1 MIARGASVGAVC
13 LRCRMRLMRHLA
25 PVRYVSN
32 DAAAPTNRTDD
43 RVDGNGDGENGGQD
57 VGRDFG
63 RDGGYDAAQDREY
76 KWVGVARPSTKRL
89 SARKRYLSRNRILQ
103 ETAARTGSDMLG
115 KPWYAIVMRDRG
127 TIDPKG
133 LPLLPEVPHDATATS
148 VEALLDNQHGTP
160 TPDKVRSSIEALRP
174 QTDTMLLKKDFKKLQ
189 RLLVQGFLKAQLQD
203 YLKVYESSANHSL
216 PKTTTGSPSK
226 PEIPWLQELRPWT
239 PLPSQPDVAEEAD
252 PTLQG
257 YVSEAAPLKEKE
269 KLALRVMRDCWGL
282 TIAELENH
290 LGETWIKLQDREF
303 KLLMRGTQRFI
314 KTLSEIYLDS
324 GEKIE
329 AYAEQR
335 TLRLVTTKI
344 KSDALVKELD
354 ETLREVKTKTFPVML
369 IGSKAPDPAVLE
381 QLGQI
386 TNTYVRKSHNS
397 NRLHVDWIEIKSRA
411 ATGLSGLEDLA
422 HIVFRL
428 LLTAL
433 GSQKATSSLISP
445 LRLEANT
452 GRLVVD
458 ATSKDKFGWK
468 DRMAQWARY
477 VHPQRPE
484 KTVVNAALPIRELE
498 LPFEPLARPEQL
510 DETQEFFS
518 DTKFPPHP
526 VRWSNVGQT
535 STTAHFGHIL
545 HSYQPSKSTPLLSDL
560 LTSTERHIFAPSTPH
575 PLDLSKFEQSDPGS
589 SPIVPTK
596 STIVLRFWPS
606 PSSNRPS
613 EPADTSKP
621 SKKKKSSKRAGNE
634 LPAPVL
640 ELRLAASDR
649 EVKRI
654 ESLRAIRR
662 THHTDVLLPSSLVD
676 LRFTQTQYET
686 LLAPDHKALA
696 TWQPLADFFGPARLD
711 LENGKL
717 EMPPRQKF
725 PIPRRLFT
733 ATDPSSSSS
742 SSSHTPTSSQP
753 QPGQPWFD
761 IEDEIESVSYE
772 YVGLELHRSATMP
785 FNGHQLTYT
794 SIEAGQGG
802 GRRAEVTLEPIE
814 SSAASSSSTAA
825 AAVDKDRLREDF
837 LVCCSRLATDQSLW
851 SGVGNRNG
859 GL

>member
-1 MIARGASVGAVC
+1 MIARGASIGAVC
-13 LRCRMRLMRHLA
+13 LQCRMRLMRQLA
-25 PVRYVSN
+25 PVRYVST
-32 DAAAPTNRTDD
+32 DAAVPTNRTDD
-43 RVDGNGDGENGGQD
+43 RADGNGDGENSGGQD
-57 VGRDFG
+57 FGRDFG
-63 RDGGYDAAQDREY
+63 RDLGYDAEQDREY
-76 KWVGVARPSTKRL
+76 RWVGVTRPNTKRL
-89 SARKRYLSRNRILQ
+89 NARKRHLSRNRILQ

-133 LPLLPEVPHDATATS
+133 LPLLPEITDDATTTS
-148 VEALLDNQHGTP
+148 AEALLDNQHGTP

-174 QTDTMLLKKDFKKLQ
+174 QTDTMLRKKDFKKLQ
-189 RLLVQGFLKAQLQD
+189 RLLIQGFLKAQLQD
-203 YLKVYESSANHSL
+203 YLKVHQSSANHSL
-216 PKTTTGSPSK
+216 PKITTTDTPSK
-226 PEIPWLQELRPWT
+226 PEIPPWLVEMRPWT
-239 PLPSQPDVAEEAD
+239 PLPSQPDAAEEAD
-252 PTLQG
+252 RTLQG
-257 YVSEAAPLKEKE
+257 YVSEAAPLTEKE

-329 AYAEQR
+329 AYADQR

-344 KSDALVKELD
+344 KADALVKELD
-354 ETLREVKTKTFPVML
+354 ETLSEVKTKTFPVML

-411 ATGLSGLEDLA
+411 ASGLSGLEDLA

-428 LLTAL
+428 LLTAS

-445 LRLEANT
+445 SQSQENT

-458 ATSKDKFGWK
+458 ATSKDKLGWK

-477 VHPQRPE
+477 VLPQTPE
-484 KTVVNAALPIRELE
+484 KSVADAALPIKELE
-498 LPFEPLARPEQL
+498 LPFEPLARPKPFN
-510 DETQEFFS
+510 ETEEFFPE
-518 DTKFPPHP
+518 TKSPPHP
-526 VRWSNVGQT
+526 VKWSNIGQT
-535 STTAHFGHIL
+535 TTTAHFGHIL
-545 HSYQPSKSTPLLSDL
+545 HPYQPSKSTPLLSDL

-575 PLDLSKFEQSDPGS
+575 PLYLSNFESSDPGS

-606 PSSNRPS
+606 PSSKRPS
-613 EPADTSKP
+613 SEPDAASKP
-621 SKKKKSSKRAGNE
+621 SKKKNKKPTKHVAGNE

-696 TWQPLADFFGPARLD
+696 TWQPLADFFAPARLD

-717 EMPPRQKF
+717 EMPPRQRF

-733 ATDPSSSSS
+733 ADPSSPSSE
-742 SSSHTPTSSQP
+742 QP

-785 FNGHQLTYT
+785 FAGHQLTYT

-802 GRRAEVTLEPIE
+802 GRRAEVTLEPLE
-814 SSAASSSSTAA
+814 SDASPAEAA
-825 AAVDKDRLREDF
+825 ADADKDWLRGDF
-837 LVCCSRLATDQSLW
+837 LACCSRLATDQSLW
-851 SGVGNRNG
+851 SGVGNRDG
-859 GL
+859 GR